1 MGDQSAQ
8 GHLDNEEASAARAFS
23 LASLRKSAVVIAPL
37 AGANLFIATG
47 TSAPTIGCTAAP
59 STPLEIAV

>member
-1 MGDQSAQ
+1 MGDQSTQ

-23 LASLRKSAVVIAPL
+23 LASLWESAVVIALL
-37 AGANLFIATG
+37 AGVALFIATG
-47 TSAPTIGCTAAP
+47 TSAQTIGSTAAP